1 MHAAPLSCTQF
12 HNGYFVDLF
21 VRKSNDVAVG
31 MYNKLGYIVYR
42 GGWDGCRRTAS
53 WAASCTERW
62 VGCTLM
68 VGSVVYC
75 KVLEARSRNMSQDA
89 LVIFEAV

>member
-1 MHAAPLSCTQF
+1 VCKITFCTHTAQF

-42 GGWDGCRRTAS
+42 EVGGMVVGVQQAGLHRVQ
-53 WAASCTERW
+53 RW
-62 VGCTLM
+62 VGWL
-68 VGSVVYC
+68 
-75 KVLEARSRNMSQDA
+75 
-89 LVIFEAV
+89 